1 MFDFMKDVI
10 LLADKNSV
18 AWNFSEKIQRYIQ
31 DEKEVQIPLEEISIK
46 SFRNGEIDM
55 HIPGNIRKKEIYFIQ
70 DSTKNPQQWWVELLL
85 IKDLALSASAESL
98 SFVLPNML
106 YSRKDRKD
114 RPHVPISAR
123 ALAKSISP
131 NLKRIITMD
140 LHAAQIQG
148 FYPEELPV
156 DNLYSFPEAV
166 RYLRENNSIDN
177 LEKLVIVSPDA
188 GGVERAES
196 FSKRLNSEYPIAFI
210 SKRRVNGEIE
220 QMRLAGDVADRDVL
234 IVDDMVDSGGTLIE
248 AADLLKA
255 QKAKKLFCY
264 GTHGLFT
271 KGVEGLKKYFEKIM
285 TSNTHYQES
294 DGAEVIDVSP
304 VFGEAIY
311 RTQKGLPI
319 SKLFE

>member
-1 MFDFMKDVI
+1 MKDVV
-10 LLADKNSV
+10 LLSDKNSK
-18 AWNFSEKIQRYIQ
+18 AWDFSRKIQKYIR
-31 DEKEVQIPLEEISIK
+31 DEKKVSIPLEEISIK
-46 SFRNGEIDM
+46 VFRNGEIDM
-55 HIPGNIRKKEIYFIQ
+55 HVPKNIRKKEVYFIQ

-85 IKDLALSASAESL
+85 AKDLLLSASAKNV

-123 ALAKSISP
+123 ALAESLSP
-131 NLKRIITMD
+131 DLKGIITMD

-148 FYPEELPV
+148 FYSANVPV

-166 RYLRENNSIDN
+166 HYLRKNNSIDN

-188 GGVERAES
+188 GGTERAES
-196 FSKRLNSEYPIAFI
+196 FAKRLNPEYPIAI
-210 SKRRVNGEIE
+210 IHKRRVNGKIE
-220 QMRLAGDVADRDVL
+220 KMRLSGDVVNKNIL
-234 IVDDMVDSGGTLIE
+234 IVDDMIDSGGTLIE
-248 AADLLKA
+248 GADLLKA
-255 QKAKKLFCY
+255 KGAKKLFCY

-271 KGVEGLKKYFEKIM
+271 KGVKELEKYFEKIL
-285 TSNTHYQES
+285 TSNTHYQKS
-294 DGAEVIDVSP
+294 NGVEVIDVSP

-311 RTQKGLPI
+311 RNQKGLPI